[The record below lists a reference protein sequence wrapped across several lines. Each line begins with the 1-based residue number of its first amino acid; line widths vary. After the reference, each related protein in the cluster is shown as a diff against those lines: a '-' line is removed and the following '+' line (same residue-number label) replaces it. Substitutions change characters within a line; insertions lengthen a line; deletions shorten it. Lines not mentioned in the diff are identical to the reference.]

1 MTKQEFLDFCNEEF
15 IKRGFK
21 KKKNKYYRI
30 DRSDLLCMIY
40 LQKSMAEAYYI
51 NYYFFIGNYKD
62 VSKLPSID
70 EYDIYKRFAV
80 LSKDLDEEE
89 RFLTA
94 CIEYD
99 LYTKEE
105 IKPFLD
111 DEFDSYIIPVIEKG
125 KSELQNKL
133 DHYLPTMFPEDI
145 EKVFG
150 KLGF

>member
-1 MTKQEFLDFCNEEF
+1 MTKQDFLDFCNEEF

-21 KKKNKYYRI
+21 KKRNKYYRI
-30 DRSDLLCMIY
+30 DRNDLLCIIY

-51 NYYFFIGNYKD
+51 NYYFFIGNYKE

-70 EYDIYKRFAV
+70 EYDIYERFAV
-80 LSKDLDEEE
+80 LSKDIDEDE

-111 DEFDSYIIPVIEKG
+111 EEFEDYVIPIIESG
-125 KSELQNKL
+125 KCELRKKM
-133 DHYLPTMFPEDI
+133 DHYLPTMFPEEK

-150 KLGF
+150 KLEI

>member
-1 MTKQEFLDFCNEEF
+1 
-15 IKRGFK
+15 
-21 KKKNKYYRI
+21 
-30 DRSDLLCMIY
+30 MIY

-51 NYYFFIGNYKD
+51 NYYFFIGDYKD

-70 EYDIYKRFAV
+70 EYDIYERFAV
-80 LSKDLDEEE
+80 LSKNLDEEE
-89 RFLTA
+89 CFLTA

-111 DEFDSYIIPVIEKG
+111 KEFESYIIPVIERG
-125 KSELQNKL
+125 KIELQNKL

-145 EKVFG
+145 EKLTG
-150 KLGF
+150 KLEI